1 MSTQPSLAQSFHVR
15 HSAYFFEDA
24 HYLVEAAATTEARE
38 VSPCRFQ
45 FPDGSELTI
54 DHRACRVTSTAAP
67 VAA

>member
-1 MSTQPSLAQSFHVR
+1 MSTQQSLAQAFHTR

-24 HYLVEAAATTEARE
+24 HFLAEAAATVEARE
-38 VSPCRFQ
+38 VRPCHFQ

-67 VAA
+67 VSA